1 MAYAYV
7 CLMSCAYVN
16 ELYTICLQLQT
27 FKFRG
32 AWYDLNAEERVEA
45 IKRVHDV
52 AFSQVYMHDCTP

>member
-1 MAYAYV
+1 M
-7 CLMSCAYVN
+7 
-16 ELYTICLQLQT
+16 QLQT

-52 AFSQVYMHDCTP
+52 AFSQV